1 MCVANGV
8 IAVEE
13 MKEFGCERCSH
24 FANCVE
30 DAIFGTSFSTSKLG
44 KECSG
49 FLDKE
54 TGESGPC
61 GSTLFEME

>member
-8 IAVEE
+8 MAVEE
-13 MKEFGCERCSH
+13 MKECGCDRCLH

-30 DAIFGTSFSTSKLG
+30 DAMYGTSFSTTKLG
-44 KECSG
+44 KVCSG

-54 TGESGPC
+54 TGESGQC

>member
-8 IAVEE
+8 VAVEE
-13 MKEFGCERCSH
+13 MKECGCERCSH

-30 DAIFGTSFSTSKLG
+30 DATFGTSFSTTKLG

-54 TGESGPC
+54 TGESGPR